1 MAGGWS
7 SSLRVVMQM
16 EVKVRPWLA
25 MRAKLKENYSIVI
38 LAELAIL
45 YTTIINFTIN
55 FT

>member
-1 MAGGWS
+1 
-7 SSLRVVMQM
+7 MQM